1 MGCNILWCLGEVI
14 VNLRPIGA
22 PPLQNRAAVARHRCP
37 ASRCEKKTWS
47 CGFEV
52 IPCPCLHSW
61 IQSLP
66 RACTS
71 DIKKQSSNWNSLK
84 SDRHSLTN
92 HWCFQSQVLST
103 YLHPVLKST
112 SPTPRARS
120 GGSKFPYSAGGI
132 KLQVGWRLSCS
143 HFNLVTPVVM

>member
-1 MGCNILWCLGEVI
+1 MSRWGHCKFATNRGSSSTKPCCSSKASLSCQS
-14 VNLRPIGA
+14 LRK
-22 PPLQNRAAVARHRCP
+22 
-37 ASRCEKKTWS
+37 KKTWS

-71 DIKKQSSNWNSLK
+71 DIKKKQSSNWNSLK